1 MQHAVSNQTIWEAIQ
16 EMKKDML
23 SHFDSKMDI
32 MQISLDTIHN
42 RMSTIAEHVTELEQ
56 RVSANEDTVTDLR
69 KLASTLEKDNSY
81 LKEKIEDL
89 ENRSRSHNLRFLNV
103 PEQAEGSNML
113 EFMNKLIP
121 LLLGEENF
129 TSLPVIERAHRSPTT
144 RRQITKTGPRPI
156 LVKFL
161 LLQDKVKLLRLAQ
174 AKREL
179 FFRGCTIHIYPD
191 YSAGV
196 LQKRR
201 EFNNI
206 KKKLRELN
214 IKYSLLYP
222 ATLKVIIDGKS
233 RLFRCPE
240 DVETFLRDDMSSP

>member
-1 MQHAVSNQTIWEAIQ
+1 MHRQASFQCKTNTLIT
-16 EMKKDML
+16 KKQKCLNMFL
-23 SHFDSKMDI
+23 SAKFKFP
-32 MQISLDTIHN
+32 SLPVRD
-42 RMSTIAEHVTELEQ
+42 RSPVALSQYMSTIAEHVTELEQ
-56 RVSANEDTVTDLR
+56 RVSANEDT
-69 KLASTLEKDNSY
+69 KDNSY
-81 LKEKIEDL
+81 LKEKIKDL
-89 ENRSRSHNLRFLNV
+89 ENRSRSHNLRFLHV
-103 PEQAEGSNML
+103 PEQTEGRDML

-121 LLLGEENF
+121 LLLDEENF

-144 RRQITKTGPRPI
+144 RRQMTKTGPRPI

-179 FFRGCTIHIYPD
+179 FFNGCTIHIYPD
-191 YSAGV
+191 YSAWV
-196 LQKRR
+196 LQKWR

-214 IKYSLLYP
+214 IKYSLLYL

-233 RLFRCPE
+233 RMFRYPG
-240 DVETFLRDDMSSP
+240 DIETFLRDDMSSP